1 MLNIPYS
8 GKDISLPASPYLY
21 NSKIDFDE
29 YEIYE
34 IILDKNQ
41 LDNEIYLTYHPYYY
55 FKYLLKEIDEQT
67 SGYIIG
73 NISSI
78 LQKFYIYKDIAK
90 KPLQIKNLENY
101 HHKPIDLIN
110 SLSKISIKN
119 RTHLSLYQDINE
131 ILNFVRDGHLNILLS
146 KIENKF
152 NLAESAFCSP
162 FELYIET
169 RDNVEIVKMKN
180 NSNCIRFLGKKDYIL
195 EYLEQHSNIALK
207 SINGTDPFDF
217 IQNFGRYQTFKNRH
231 AQFTKNLD

>member
-21 NSKIDFDE
+21 NSKIDIDE

-41 LDNEIYLTYHPYYY
+41 LDNEIYLTYHPYSY

-90 KPLQIKNLENY
+90 KPPQIKNLENY

-131 ILNFVRDGHLNILLS
+131 ILNHENMKIL
-146 KIENKF
+146 
-152 NLAESAFCSP
+152 
-162 FELYIET
+162 
-169 RDNVEIVKMKN
+169 
-180 NSNCIRFLGKKDYIL
+180 
-195 EYLEQHSNIALK
+195 YL
-207 SINGTDPFDF
+207 
-217 IQNFGRYQTFKNRH
+217 
-231 AQFTKNLD
+231 